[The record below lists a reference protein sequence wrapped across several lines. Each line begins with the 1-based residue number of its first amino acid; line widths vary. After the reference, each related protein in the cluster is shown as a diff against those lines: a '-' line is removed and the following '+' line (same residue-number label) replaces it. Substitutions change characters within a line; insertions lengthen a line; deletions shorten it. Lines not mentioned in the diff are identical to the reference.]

1 MKSALVK
8 TLQNIKTALPIV
20 LGILM
25 LVNFLNPLLVRFY
38 ATIFTGSYIIDPFIG
53 AVVGTLS
60 FGIPVVSYVTGGEML
75 KQGVSLV
82 AVTAFIISWSTV
94 YFVMLPLEISNLGR
108 KFAILRN
115 TMNFAASILIAI
127 LTVLTLKLF
136 V

>member
-1 MKSALVK
+1 M
-8 TLQNIKTALPIV
+8 QNIKTALPIV